1 MNHSLLLLPSK
12 ICWSS
17 LEVFAV
23 KENEKFL
30 PLHLLYCV
38 SELYK
43 EEWWQQLKLHN
54 KQSYKERCL
63 KNVTP
68 WYILT
73 PQVTELIFLISEM
86 LHQPPEVRYL
96 TIEIF
101 DR

>member
-1 MNHSLLLLPSK
+1 MLVHPSSACCERK
-12 ICWSS
+12 
-17 LEVFAV
+17 LG
-23 KENEKFL
+23 EKFL
-30 PLHLLYCV
+30 SVYLIFHI
-38 SELYK
+38 SELYQ
-43 EEWWQQLKLHN
+43 EEWWQQLKRHN
-54 KQSYKERCL
+54 KQSYKERLL

-73 PQVTELIFLISEM
+73 PQVIELIFLISEM